1 MDMTHLLLRVHT
13 FVPSSVN
20 VLYLH
25 MVGEIEKL
33 FKVCRSLMC
42 IVRSASRNTECW

>member
-1 MDMTHLLLRVHT
+1 MDMTHLLLPVHT

-42 IVRSASRNTECW
+42 VLIQGTLNVGS